1 MIAHHFWCF
10 RLTAYAV
17 KSLSQANKYIY
28 IDPDIL
34 DKGIKWIMSKQNSDG
49 SFEEPGEVHHKALQ
63 VCAFDFHLI
72 SDVFSLSF
80 ILYCENVNVKY
91 FWKACPLI
99 CC

>member
-1 MIAHHFWCF
+1 MNFYYL

-34 DKGIKWIMSKQNSDG
+34 DKGIQWIMSKQNSDG

-63 VCAFDFHLI
+63 VCSYIFFMLYLMVYVCDFLLI
-72 SDVFSLSF
+72 
-80 ILYCENVNVKY
+80 
-91 FWKACPLI
+91 
-99 CC
+99 